1 MDPPEAW
8 PARDPDRPVSDEKRR
23 RLDELFDEVL
33 DASLQAR
40 DEILQRADSE
50 DPELKAELESLLAA
64 HERSG
69 GILDSPLDSPANM
82 GTSGGGIAD
91 PMEIPA
97 RIGIYRVVSELGRGG
112 MGIVFLAER
121 DDGQFWRRV
130 AIKVISGGAR
140 SADQRVRFEAE
151 RQILAALDHPNIAR
165 LYDGGVTDDGRP
177 YLVMEYV
184 HGLPID
190 EYCRTNDLS
199 VEERVRLF
207 CTVARAVHHAHR
219 RLVVHRDLKPTN
231 ILVTNDG
238 EVKLLDF
245 GIAKILDPS
254 MVGGAAPQTRT
265 GLHLMTPEYAAPEQV
280 MGEPITTATD
290 VYGLGVVLFEM
301 LTGRRPFQLTG
312 RAPAEWAWVIV
323 QEPPPVPSEVAEPTS
338 EVVVPG
344 PAAPEAPPVDGA
356 MHSERAFY
364 VPVDVDTDRL
374 AAREGRQRL
383 RRLLRGDLDRIVLK
397 ALRKEPDRRYG
408 SAARIVEDL
417 ERHLEGRPVEARADS
432 AGYRFRKYVT
442 RHRVSVG
449 AALIVV
455 LSLVGGTV
463 AAVSQASRAT
473 RQAELAARQRDL
485 MFDLFRLSD
494 PSESQGD
501 TISARGILDRG
512 AARIEE
518 EFGEEPVMQAAM
530 LADIAGIYANLGIF
544 GRAEELARRALDLRI
559 ENLDGRGL
567 AVSESYGQVGR
578 LMAAQGDQDQAIEYL
593 QLALDIRQAELS
605 RPDSLLALTQS
616 DLAWQLRA
624 SGKHAEAAE
633 LFEEALAVQQQ
644 LLGDEHPDAASTLF
658 GLAVSH
664 HDLGQFEDAEAVFSR
679 ALARFDTATMRPHPL
694 AAEALLNIGMIRRL
708 RSQIYEAEPLAAS
721 AVAMREAL
729 YDPAHPD
736 VIEALG
742 EWGVALRD
750 VGRYEE
756 SERVLH
762 DALDRANRSLGYDH
776 LMTLTMRER
785 WGTVL
790 YHLGRYEEAAATVDS
805 SIAVKR
811 GRLEP
816 NDANYIMALSRA
828 GDPYWMDG
836 RLDQA
841 EARYEAA
848 LEGAGRN
855 GIYSILVLDGLAN
868 IALAGGDPER
878 ADELFEESLALA
890 VEKLRPGHRYTQTVR
905 VDRAHLR
912 IAQGRG
918 AEMVDT
924 LENVL
929 EIRGEVFR
937 EPHPAIGRALHP
949 LGAAYLAA
957 GDAAQAERV
966 LLRALESYGEIP
978 DTHWR
983 VGDVSSLLG
992 AALIAQNRIADGMR
1006 LLREGH
1012 ATVVAHVG
1020 PDSWQ
1025 ARATSARLA
1034 AAGG

>member
-1 MDPPEAW
+1 M
-8 PARDPDRPVSDEKRR
+8 SDEKRR

-33 DASLQAR
+33 DASGQER
-40 DEILQRADSE
+40 DEILRRAGSE
-50 DPELKAELESLLAA
+50 DPDLKSELEALLAA
-64 HERSG
+64 HERAT
-69 GILDSPLDSPANM
+69 GILDRPMDTP
-82 GTSGGGIAD
+82 GKPGPSGGDITD

-97 RIGIYRVVSELGRGG
+97 RIGIYRIVSELGRGG
-112 MGIVFLAER
+112 MGVVFLAER

-130 AIKVISGGAR
+130 AIKVISGGAQ
-140 SADQRVRFEAE
+140 SVDQRARFEAE
-151 RQILAALDHPNIAR
+151 RQILATLDHPNIAR
-165 LYDGGVTDDGRP
+165 LYDGGVTEDGRP

-190 EYCRTNDLS
+190 EYCRTHDLS
-199 VEERVRLF
+199 VGERVRLF

-238 EVKLLDF
+238 EAKLLDF

-254 MVGGAAPQTRT
+254 MLGGAAPQTRT

-301 LTGRRPFQLTG
+301 LTGRRPFRLTG
-312 RAPAEWAWVIV
+312 RAPAEWAWIIV
-323 QEPPPVPSEVAEPTS
+323 QEAPPMPSEVAEPTT
-338 EVVVPG
+338 EVAGPGSVPPG
-344 PAAPEAPPVDGA
+344 AQAMDGEG
-356 MHSERAFY
+356 HGERALY
-364 VPVDVDTDRL
+364 VPVDVDTNRL
-374 AAREGRQRL
+374 AARESRQRL

-397 ALRKEPDRRYG
+397 TLRKEPERRYG

-432 AGYRFRKYVT
+432 AGYRFRKYVS
-442 RHRVSVG
+442 RHRVGVG
-449 AALIVV
+449 AALIVA
-455 LSLVGGTV
+455 LSLVGGT
-463 AAVSQASRAT
+463 AAALTQASRAT

-485 MFDLFRLSD
+485 MFDMFRLSD

-518 EFGEEPVMQAAM
+518 EFGEEPVIQAAM
-530 LADIAGIYANLGIF
+530 LAEVAGIYANLGIF
-544 GRAEELARRALDLRI
+544 GRAEELARRALELRI
-559 ENLDGRGL
+559 ENLGGRDIE
-567 AVSESYGQVGR
+567 VSESYAQVGR
-578 LMAAQGDQDQAIEYL
+578 LVAAQGDQEQAIEYL
-593 QLALDIRQAELS
+593 QLALDIRQEELS
-605 RPDSLLALTQS
+605 SPDSLLALTQS

-624 SGKHAEAAE
+624 SGKHAEAAA
-633 LFEEALAVQQQ
+633 LFEQALAVQQD

-664 HDLGQFEDAEAVFSR
+664 HDLGEFEQAEDVFAR

-708 RSQIYEAEPLAAS
+708 RGQLYDAEPLAAS

-729 YDPAHPD
+729 YDPMHPD

-750 VGRYEE
+750 VGRYED

-762 DALDRANRSLGYDH
+762 DALDRANQSLGYDH
-776 LMTLTMRER
+776 QMTLTMRER

-805 SIAVKR
+805 SIAVKQE
-811 GRLEP
+811 RLEP

-828 GDPYWMDG
+828 GDPYWMNN
-836 RLDQA
+836 RLDLAQSRYL
-841 EARYEAA
+841 EALA
-848 LEGAGRN
+848 GAGRS

-868 IALAGGDPER
+868 IAVAGGDLEQ
-878 ADELFEESLALA
+878 ADDLYEKSLGLA

-912 IAQGRG
+912 VLQGRG
-918 AEMVDT
+918 AEMIDT

-957 GDAAQAERV
+957 GDPARAERI
-966 LLRALESYGEIP
+966 LLRALESYAAMPES
-978 DTHWR
+978 HWR

-992 AALIAQNRIADGMR
+992 AALVAQDRRADGIR

-1020 PDSWQ
+1020 ADSWQ
-1025 ARATSARLA
+1025 ARATAARLA
-1034 AAGG
+1034 ASGG

>member
-1 MDPPEAW
+1 MSD
-8 PARDPDRPVSDEKRR
+8 DRRR
-23 RLDELFDEVL
+23 RLDQLLDEVL

-40 DEILQRADSE
+40 REILRKAASE
-50 DPELKAELESLLAA
+50 DPGLGEELKALLAA
-64 HERSG
+64 HERSA
-69 GILDSPLDSPANM
+69 GILDSPGELGISN
-82 GTSGGGIAD
+82 GGVAD
-91 PMEIPA
+91 LMEAPA
-97 RIGIYRVVSELGRGG
+97 RIGIYRIVSELGRGG
-112 MGIVFLAER
+112 MGVVFLAER
-121 DDGQFWRRV
+121 DDGQFWRQV
-130 AIKVISGGAR
+130 AIKIISGAAQSTDLR
-140 SADQRVRFEAE
+140 TRFEAE
-151 RQILAALDHPNIAR
+151 RQILATLDHPNIAR

-184 HGLPID
+184 QGLPID

-199 VEERVRLF
+199 VDERLRLF

-231 ILVTNDG
+231 ILVTNEG

-254 MVGGAAPQTRT
+254 MVGGAAPETRT
-265 GLHLMTPEYAAPEQV
+265 GIHLMTPEYAAPEQV

-301 LTGRRPFQLTG
+301 LTGRRPFQLSG
-312 RAPAEWAWVIV
+312 RAPAEWAWIIMR
-323 QEPPPVPSEVAEPTS
+323 EPPPLPSEVAEPTLES
-338 EVVVPG
+338 AAPD
-344 PAAPEAPPVDGA
+344 PAAVSEPHPADG
-356 MHSERAFY
+356 ERHADPAFY
-364 VPVDVDTDRL
+364 VPVEVDTGRL

-383 RRLLRGDLDRIVLK
+383 RRLLRGDLDRILLK
-397 ALRKEPDRRYG
+397 TLRKEPERRYG
-408 SAARIVEDL
+408 SAARLVEDL

-432 AGYRFRKYVT
+432 AGYRLRKYVS
-442 RHRVSVG
+442 RHRISVG
-449 AALIVV
+449 AAVV
-455 LSLVGGTV
+455 VALSLVGGTV
-463 AAVSQASRAT
+463 AAVTQATRAT

-494 PSESQGD
+494 PSQSQGD

-530 LADIAGIYANLGIF
+530 LAEVAGIYASLGIF
-544 GRAEELARRALDLRI
+544 ARAEELARRALDLRI

-567 AVSESYGQVGR
+567 EVSESYGQVGR
-578 LMAAQGDQDQAIEYL
+578 LMAAQGDQEQAIEYL
-593 QLALDIRQAELS
+593 RLALEIRQAELS

-624 SGKHAEAAE
+624 SGKHEEAAQ

-664 HDLGQFEDAEAVFSR
+664 HDLGQFEAAEEVFAR

-708 RSQIYEAEPLAAS
+708 RSQVYEAEPLAAS
-721 AVAMREAL
+721 AVAMRAAL
-729 YDPAHPD
+729 YDPTHPE

-742 EWGVALRD
+742 EWGVSLRD
-750 VGRYEE
+750 VGRYDEAE
-756 SERVLH
+756 SVLR
-762 DALDRANRSLGYDH
+762 DAVERANRSLGVDH

-811 GRLEP
+811 ERLEP
-816 NDANYIMALSRA
+816 GDANYIMALSRA
-828 GDPYWMDG
+828 GDPYWMAG
-836 RLDQA
+836 QLDLA
-841 EARYEAA
+841 DTRYQAA

-868 IALAGGDPER
+868 IALARGDAGSAEG
-878 ADELFEESLALA
+878 LFEESLRLA
-890 VEKLRPGHRYTQTVR
+890 AEKLRPGHRYTQTVR
-905 VDRAHLR
+905 VDHAHLR
-912 IAQGRG
+912 LAQGRG
-918 AEMVDT
+918 AEMVDV

-929 EIRGEVFR
+929 EIRSEVFR

-966 LLRALESYGEIP
+966 LLRALESYNAIP

-992 AALIAQNRIADGMR
+992 ATLIAQNRRADGMR

-1020 PDSWQ
+1020 PGSWQ
-1025 ARATSARLA
+1025 ARATAERLA
-1034 AAGG
+1034 TAGG

>member
-1 MDPPEAW
+1 M
-8 PARDPDRPVSDEKRR
+8 SDDKRR
-23 RLDELFDEVL
+23 RLDELFDQVL
-33 DASLQAR
+33 DAPAHAR
-40 DEILQRADSE
+40 EEILQRADAE
-50 DPELKAELESLLAA
+50 DPEFRAELKALLAA
-64 HERSG
+64 HERSD
-69 GILDSPLDSPANM
+69 GILDRPLDSPA
-82 GTSGGGIAD
+82 SPRSPGGSAVD
-91 PMEIPA
+91 PLEIPT

-112 MGIVFLAER
+112 MGVVFLAER

-140 SADQRVRFEAE
+140 SADQKARFEAE
-151 RQILAALDHPNIAR
+151 RQILASLDHPNIAR
-165 LYDGGVTDDGRP
+165 LYDGGVTEDGRP

-199 VEERVRLF
+199 VEQRVRLF

-219 RLVVHRDLKPTN
+219 RLVVHRDLKPSN
-231 ILVTNDG
+231 ILVTTDG

-254 MVGGAAPQTRT
+254 MVGGEAPQTQT

-280 MGEPITTATD
+280 MGETITTATD

-338 EVVVPG
+338 EVVSHG
-344 PAAPEAPPVDGA
+344 SAAPEGQSVEGDR
-356 MHSERAFY
+356 HSDPAFY
-364 VPVDVDTDRL
+364 VPVKVDTDRL
-374 AAREGRQRL
+374 AARDSRQRL

-397 ALRKEPDRRYG
+397 ALRKEPERRYG

-442 RHRVSVG
+442 RHRVGVG
-449 AALIVV
+449 AALIVA

-463 AAVSQASRAT
+463 AAVTQASRAT

-494 PSESQGD
+494 PSQSQGD

-512 AARIEE
+512 AARIEQ
-518 EFGEEPVMQAAM
+518 EFGEEPMMQAAM
-530 LADIAGIYANLGIF
+530 LADVAGIYANLGLF
-544 GRAEELARRALDLRI
+544 DRAEELARTALELRTD
-559 ENLDGRGL
+559 NLGGRSL
-567 AVSESYGQVGR
+567 EVSESYGQVGR
-578 LMAAQGDQDQAIEYL
+578 LLAAQGDQEQAIEYL
-593 QLALDIRQAELS
+593 QRALDIRQAEIS

-624 SGKHAEAAE
+624 TGKHAEAAA
-633 LFEEALAVQQQ
+633 LFEQALAVQQQ

-664 HDLGQFEDAEAVFSR
+664 HELGQFEEAEAVFER

-694 AAEALLNIGMIRRL
+694 AAEALLNIAMIRRL
-708 RSQIYEAEPLAAS
+708 RSQIYDAEPLAAS

-729 YDPAHPD
+729 YDPGHPD

-742 EWGVALRD
+742 EWGVSLRD
-750 VGRYEE
+750 LGRYGE

-762 DALDRANRSLGYDH
+762 EALDRANRSLGYDH
-776 LMTLTMRER
+776 QLTLTMRER

-790 YHLGRYEEAAATVDS
+790 YHLGRYKEAVATVDS

-811 GRLEP
+811 ERLEP
-816 NDANYIMALSRA
+816 TDANYIMALSRA
-828 GDPYWMDG
+828 GDPYWMDN
-836 RLDQA
+836 RLDRA
-841 EARYEAA
+841 EDRYRAA
-848 LEGAGRN
+848 LEGAGRS

-868 IALAGGDPER
+868 IAMARGELGQ
-878 ADELFEESLALA
+878 ADRLFDESLALA
-890 VEKLRPGHRYTQTVR
+890 AEKLRPGHRYTQTVR

-924 LENVL
+924 LLNVL
-929 EIRGEVFR
+929 EIRGQVFR
-937 EPHPAIGRALHP
+937 EPHPAIGRALQP

-957 GDAAQAERV
+957 GDAARAERV
-966 LLRALESYGEIP
+966 LLRALESYAEIL

-983 VGDVSSLLG
+983 VGDVESLLG
-992 AALIAQNRIADGMR
+992 AALMEQDRRVDGGR

-1025 ARATSARLA
+1025 ARSTAARLA